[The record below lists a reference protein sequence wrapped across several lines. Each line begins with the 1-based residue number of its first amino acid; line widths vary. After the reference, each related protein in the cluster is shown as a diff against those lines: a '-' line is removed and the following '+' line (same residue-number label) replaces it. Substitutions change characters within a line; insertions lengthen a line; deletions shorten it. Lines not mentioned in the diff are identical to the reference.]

1 MKLFSLMALLATPAW
16 AFNLDLPPRA
26 QVVDR
31 SSSAVEDYRVP
42 LSALQDSGRDIRV
55 DRVEVLSGTRERL
68 TLKMPRDSDVDS
80 VFTQLKQAQPAFECE
95 ARACGRSNLWANNLY
110 GIRQLYGR
118 DRFQRYQA
126 VAIPGGWQTL
136 YVIERGN
143 QEIYAHL
150 ERVVDA
156 QASVGVALALSV
168 DPKSPGLLDQPAL
181 RARVQAQPE
190 LDWVVQVETGGDQP
204 VGELNRRAEALSA
217 RLSQLLQGLPIRVR
231 NLGATGR
238 EAVTL
243 TGFQP

>member
-1 MKLFSLMALLATPAW
+1 
-16 AFNLDLPPRA
+16 
-26 QVVDR
+26 
-31 SSSAVEDYRVP
+31 
-42 LSALQDSGRDIRV
+42 
-55 DRVEVLSGTRERL
+55 
-68 TLKMPRDSDVDS
+68 MPRDSDVDS

-126 VAIPGGWQTL
+126 VALPGGWQTL

-190 LDWVVQVETGGDQP
+190 LDWVLQVETGGDQP